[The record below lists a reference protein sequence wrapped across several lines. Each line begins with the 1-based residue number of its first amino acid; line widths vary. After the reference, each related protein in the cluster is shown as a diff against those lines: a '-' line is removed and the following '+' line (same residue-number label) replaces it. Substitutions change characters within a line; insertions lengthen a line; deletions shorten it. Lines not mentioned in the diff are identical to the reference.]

1 MVFPVHTGGN
11 WDLDHPF
18 ERIIVESEVIPD
30 ADSVD
35 WINPNIVSN
44 ESRKLI
50 TGVPG
55 KTGIVW
61 TLDAATGEFLWAKET
76 SYQNVIVGVD
86 IENHKG
92 ITNENLEITEIRQ
105 RRFVCPSTTGGIN
118 WNSVGYSPDTNAL
131 YVPSNNVCMDYY
143 LNPVDPVLGG
153 YHSSA
158 TQRKLPPE
166 DFDGQV
172 GMFSAIDVATGEK
185 VDLSAACW
193 CCRFG
198 ADHRRR
204 PGFCLRRCATFSR
217 L

>member
-1 MVFPVHTGGN
+1 MIYVGVAVPIPWGEIQRDTRGGDVLYTNSTLALNADTGEIEWYFQYIPGGN

-118 WNSVGYSPDTNAL
+118 WNSVGYSPDERL
-131 YVPSNNVCMDYY
+131 VC
-143 LNPVDPVLGG
+143 
-153 YHSSA
+153 
-158 TQRKLPPE
+158 TQ
-166 DFDGQV
+166 
-172 GMFSAIDVATGEK
+172 
-185 VDLSAACW
+185 
-193 CCRFG
+193 
-198 ADHRRR
+198 
-204 PGFCLRRCATFSR
+204 
-217 L
+217 

>member
-1 MVFPVHTGGN
+1 MRSEGGSAWMPSSYDPELDMIYVGVAVPIPWGEIQRDTRGGDVLYTNSTLALNADTGEIEWYFQYIPGGN

-35 WINPNIVSN
+35 WINPNLVSN

-131 YVPSNNVCMDYY
+131 YV
-143 LNPVDPVLGG
+143 
-153 YHSSA
+153 
-158 TQRKLPPE
+158 Q
-166 DFDGQV
+166 
-172 GMFSAIDVATGEK
+172 
-185 VDLSAACW
+185 
-193 CCRFG
+193 
-198 ADHRRR
+198 
-204 PGFCLRRCATFSR
+204 
-217 L
+217 